1 MSQTQPVD
9 SRTEGVEAAALAL
22 PRADRAA
29 LAARL
34 LDSLD
39 EGAESSTAWEAELGR
54 RVDAL
59 RSGRSKTRPVE
70 EFLAELEEQRR

>member
-1 MSQTQPVD
+1 MSHPQRVD
-9 SRTEGVEAAALAL
+9 PRTEDIEAAALAL
-22 PRADRAA
+22 SRADRAA

-34 LDSLD
+34 LDSLY
-39 EGAESSTAWEAELGR
+39 EGTESSAAWDAELGR

-70 EFLAELEEQRR
+70 EFLTELEELMR